1 MSGVI
6 LDQKDGADQSSGTLT
21 DEQQGGL
28 KKIDNELPQLLSEL
42 QWRGP
47 ELKAL
52 AAKWK
57 AGGDLADTQPRRNS
71 EDLYVVPAQSRRVDF
86 DARSIDSVS
95 SVATE

>member
-1 MSGVI
+1 
-6 LDQKDGADQSSGTLT
+6 LT
-21 DEQQGGL
+21 DEQKDGL

-57 AGGDLADTQPRRNS
+57 GLVVTWQRHSLGGIVKISMSSLDRADG
-71 EDLYVVPAQSRRVDF
+71 
-86 DARSIDSVS
+86 
-95 SVATE
+95 